1 MKDAVRRLNAEYGL
15 NLSEE
20 EIEAITQQAE
30 ASQRLFRKLFEVDV
44 TGVAPALKIDPA
56 EKK

>member
-15 NLSEE
+15 NLTEE
-20 EIEAITQQAE
+20 EIETITQQAE

-44 TGVAPALKIDPA
+44 DGVVLALTIDPA
-56 EKK
+56 AKK